1 MDHMGQWYART
12 AGWRRIIVSA
22 IYGPSATD
30 AEKVLKK
37 RETNLFW
44 IKGITVRSV
53 HPKFRNDTN
62 TNPIEGET
70 QMMTILEILFLF
82 LFLYAVG

>member
-12 AGWRRIIVSA
+12 AGWGRIIVSV

-30 AEKVLKK
+30 AGKVLKK

-53 HPKFRNDTN
+53 SQRFQNDTN

-70 QMMTILEILFLF
+70 QMMTILEIVLLATI
-82 LFLYAVG
+82 LYAIG

>member
-1 MDHMGQWYART
+1 MGQWYART
-12 AGWRRIIVSA
+12 AGWRRIIVSV

-44 IKGITVRSV
+44 TKSIIAHSV
-53 HPKFRNDTN
+53 SQRFQNDTN
-62 TNPIEGET
+62 LNLIEGEN
-70 QMMTILEILFLF
+70 Q
-82 LFLYAVG
+82 

>member
-1 MDHMGQWYART
+1 
-12 AGWRRIIVSA
+12 VSV

-30 AEKVLKK
+30 AGKESK
-37 RETNLFW
+37 RKETNLFW

-62 TNPIEGET
+62 LNLIEGET
-70 QMMTILEILFLF
+70 QMMTILEIVLLATI
-82 LFLYAVG
+82 LYAIG